1 MTTLHLPKR
10 LVQVTRSFKG
20 TDPGAW
26 IAFGAAVV
34 TLVAILAA
42 FFSQ

>member
-1 MTTLHLPKR
+1 MTPLHLPKR

-20 TDPGAW
+20 SDPGAW
-26 IAFGAAVV
+26 VAFGVAVL
-34 TLVAILAA
+34 TLAAILAA